1 MPTKIETSVQPK
13 SVVEPEKKETAIEP
27 EDKAVENSSS
37 VKPEQQERVQE
48 PVEQVLTK
56 PIEQSKPVTSD
67 DYMDFES
74 ALAAGA
80 F

>member
-1 MPTKIETSVQPK
+1 MKAEPQKHEK
-13 SVVEPEKKETAIEP
+13 VE
-27 EDKAVENSSS
+27 
-37 VKPEQQERVQE
+37 E
-48 PVEQVLTK
+48 PVEQVFT
-56 PIEQSKPVTSD
+56 PPVEQSESSSSD